1 MIEPAELPRHLPAG
15 PETEVMPRRRAR
27 ARSRRR
33 RFPYV
38 PVTVW
43 SIVILC
49 ALASPLLAPH
59 DPTAQSL
66 TARLQPP
73 FFLDGGSTSHLLGT
87 DNLGRDV
94 LSRLI
99 YGARVTVIVAVLAV
113 TLAAAIG
120 TVVGLIAGYYGKWVD
135 TLLMRVVD
143 FQVALPALLFGV
155 MVATTSK
162 PGLKNVIVIIVLFT
176 WAPFARLVR
185 AEALTL
191 RNREFV
197 QLAKVANLRGWRVI
211 LRHVFPNVLST
222 AMVLATLNLSVVILF
237 EAALSFLG
245 LGIMPPSVSWG
256 LMLSDGRQYLTVAWW
271 LVTWPGLAIVAVA
284 LSGNLFGD
292 WLRDRLD
299 PHLVHGR

>member
-1 MIEPAELPRHLPAG
+1 MTSLSEPPVLKRSG
-15 PETEVMPRRRAR
+15 RWGRRR
-27 ARSRRR
+27 STRRR
-33 RFPYV
+33 GFPYL
-38 PVTVW
+38 PVAIW
-43 SIVILC
+43 AIVLVC
-49 ALASPLLAPH
+49 AVFSPLLVPH
-59 DPTAQSL
+59 EPTAQSL
-66 TARLQPP
+66 TDRLLPPAWMAR
-73 FFLDGGSTSHLLGT
+73 GSWEFVLGT

-99 YGARVTVIVAVLAV
+99 YGARITVIVSVLAV
-113 TLAAAIG
+113 TLSAALG
-120 TVVGLIAGYYGKWVD
+120 TVIGLIAGYYGKWVD

-155 MVATTSK
+155 MMASIYK
-162 PGLKNVIVIIVLFT
+162 PGLRNVIVIIVLFT

-185 AEALTL
+185 AEALAL

-197 QLAKVANLRGWRVI
+197 QLATVANLRAWKI
-211 LRHVFPNVLST
+211 MLKHIFPNVLST

-245 LGIMPPSVSWG
+245 LGILPPSVSWG
-256 LMLSDGRQYLTVAWW
+256 LMLADGRQYLTVAWW
-271 LVTWPGLAIVAVA
+271 LVTFPGLAIVAVT

>member
-1 MIEPAELPRHLPAG
+1 MIEPAELPRHLPAE
-15 PETEVMPRRRAR
+15 PDTAVMPRRRAR
-27 ARSRRR
+27 ARRSRR

-43 SIVILC
+43 AIVILC

-99 YGARVTVIVAVLAV
+99 YGARVTVIVAALAV

-120 TVVGLIAGYYGKWVD
+120 TVIGLIAGYYGKWVD

-245 LGIMPPSVSWG
+245 LGIMPPAVSWG

>member
-1 MIEPAELPRHLPAG
+1 MTDSADGAAAVSVIVPDDEGTVVTPQ
-15 PETEVMPRRRAR
+15 
-27 ARSRRR
+27 RRR
-33 RFPYV
+33 RFPV
-38 PVTVW
+38 IPVAIWV
-43 SIVILC
+43 IVIAC
-49 ALASPLLAPH
+49 ALLSPLVAPH
-59 DPTAQSL
+59 DPTAQTL
-66 TARLQPP
+66 TARLKPP
-73 FFLDGGSTSHLLGT
+73 FLWPDGSRDHWLGT

-99 YGARVTVIVAVLAV
+99 YGARVTVIVAALAV

-120 TVVGLIAGYYGKWVD
+120 TVIGLVAGYYGRWVD
-135 TLLMRVVD
+135 TLLMRIVD

-155 MVATTSK
+155 MVATTTT
-162 PGLKNVIVIIVLFT
+162 PGLRNVVIIIVLFT

-185 AEALTL
+185 AEALSL
-191 RNREFV
+191 RNREFI
-197 QLAKVANLRGWRVI
+197 QLAKVANLRPWRI
-211 LRHVFPNVLST
+211 MARHIFPNVLST

-245 LGIMPPSVSWG
+245 LGIMPPDVSWG
-256 LMLSDGRQYLTVAWW
+256 LMLADGRQYLTVAWW